1 MTAFEYLAVLVSLV
15 LGLGVTHI
23 LAGIGLFAN
32 ERGYQLFLAGS
43 ILFSGLFWAL
53 VVRRLLGG
61 WRRTA
66 GVFRLAGSALPGGGL
81 MTAA

>member
-1 MTAFEYLAVLVSLV
+1 VLHYVV
-15 LGLGVTHI
+15 

-61 WRRTA
+61 
-66 GVFRLAGSALPGGGL
+66 
-81 MTAA
+81 

>member
-1 MTAFEYLAVLVSLV
+1 LFDPPFYVPFVLHYVV
-15 LGLGVTHI
+15 

-61 WRRTA
+61 
-66 GVFRLAGSALPGGGL
+66 
-81 MTAA
+81 